1 MSVGHQVEESDKKL
15 EMKFQSSTDPSKTE
29 ERMKE
34 GGGWGEVAQTMY
46 RHVSKCKNMKLKGG
60 KKRIKEERK
69 GGRED

>member
-1 MSVGHQVEESDKKL
+1 
-15 EMKFQSSTDPSKTE
+15 
-29 ERMKE
+29 MKE

-60 KKRIKEERK
+60 KKRITEERK